1 MCIRDRYQ
9 GGAFPNGT
17 VEMGAQSAFAA
28 YDLKAVRTKGWNVL
42 TNRPKQAAYR
52 APGAPQAIYAVE
64 SVVDELCQ
72 KLNLDPLEIRIKNA
86 AKKGT
91 KSSYGPTFDDI
102 GLIATLEAAKKH
114 PHYCLLYTSD
124 AADES

>member
-1 MCIRDRYQ
+1 
-9 GGAFPNGT
+9 
-17 VEMGAQSAFAA
+17 MGAQSAFAA

-114 PHYCLLYTSD
+114 PHYLAPLAENQGRGLS
-124 AADES
+124 